1 MIAITAKK
9 ITFAEYLTYDD
20 GTDNRYEFV
29 DGELVLMPPPTGKHE
44 DIVHFV
50 FLAFYQEILRL
61 GLDLVPKVGNTGVR
75 TTSKRSRF
83 PDVVV
88 ITKEQN
94 QSIRDVSSVL
104 ESAPLLVVEVVSS
117 GNPENDYRY
126 KRSEYAALG
135 IQEYWIVDVFQHKV
149 SILSL
154 VDGFYEVA
162 EFFGSDRIVSQVFP
176 ELTLTAM
183 QVLEAGIQANGY

>member
-1 MIAITAKK
+1 MIATPANR

-20 GTDNRYEFV
+20 GTDDRYELV

-44 DIVHFV
+44 DVVHFIFV
-50 FLAFYQEILRL
+50 AFYQEILQL

-75 TTSKRSRF
+75 TTSYKSRF

-94 QSIRDVSSVL
+94 LAIREVSSVL

-126 KRSEYAALG
+126 KRSEYAAMG
-135 IQEYWIVDVFQHKV
+135 IQEYWIVDIFQNKV
-149 SILSL
+149 SILTL
-154 VDGFYEVA
+154 VNGFYEVA
-162 EFFGSDRIVSQVFP
+162 EFFGSDRLVSQIFP
-176 ELTLTAM
+176 ELTLTAI
-183 QVLEAGIQANGY
+183 QVLEAGS